1 MHAATKVTIGLA
13 LVGLASWF
21 LVTRRAG
28 SGREEPAEER
38 GWFEDRTARAGV
50 DAPHQ
55 NRVFDNPYAEIMQ
68 GYTALGATASVA
80 DVDGDGFE
88 DVYFTVSNDRG
99 LNRLYRNEG
108 DFTFTDIA
116 VEAGVAQGNDARN
129 ASALSLFC
137 DFDNDGDPDL
147 VLVRFGQ
154 TLLFENQRSATGELA
169 FEEVSTA
176 AGIAPRRLNSIE
188 AICFDAD
195 RDGDLD
201 LFLANYFAPVDLFDP
216 ETPRFFPESFETARN
231 GGGVTYYRNLWAD
244 EGRLTFVDAT
254 AEAGLGEISGWML
267 DLGHGDAD
275 HDGDDDLYLAADFGT
290 DHFLRNDGGVFL
302 DVSADTIGVD
312 TKKGMNVE
320 WGDFDRDGWL
330 DIYVTNIT
338 DEYMNEG
345 NFLWHNDGGRGF
357 VDVAREVGA
366 RDTGWGWAGKFLDYD
381 NNGWLDL
388 MVANGWVSGSRDP
401 ADNYVKDIFEIIQD
415 PSIDLADARSWPPIG
430 TKSLSGY
437 QRNVLFRNDHG
448 TYVDV
453 ADRHGLDAEL
463 DSRGIAVADFDRDGR
478 PDLFV
483 TNAGKPPQLW
493 RNVQPT
499 GRPAIGLELEGRES
513 NRDAVGARVWIVAD
527 GRAQLDFVDGGNGF
541 ASTSSKRL
549 HFGLD
554 RAERVEALVVVWP
567 SGLRQEFADLPVGRH
582 YRLIEGQATLLGGPA
597 PIPERRRAQAVTA
610 PPEVW
615 TRFAAV
621 AIATDDAGSALP
633 DLGEG
638 AEGAAGLAPYR
649 EGVDAFARGE
659 AEVAISRLERA
670 LELEPNNLRFGAD
683 YRQVIITSSGRD
695 RAGYQRALRFLGE
708 LSERQPDAPNLL
720 LNLAF
725 AHVDRIP
732 LEGAITQVIQANTA
746 LGLFTRALEVEESW
760 LGRYS
765 RGNALLFWP
774 PIFGRVP
781 AAISDLEHAIAL
793 AANEPARPYHGRAW
807 AALGDAHWRLGDVD
821 RAVQI
826 WRDGATRYPEDP
838 ELTTRLQHHARS
850 TLEAFFEDRFDPNRG
865 VATDLGEIFGT
876 PTTVV
881 DTPAVLGGRARSAD
895 TAVRFEEVSQA
906 AGINFIHRT
915 RRFGG
920 PKAEVLEMFTHGG
933 AAVAVGDYDGDG
945 DDDLFVTD
953 SALGAQN
960 RLWRNDSPIGG
971 PVRFVEVEG
980 ALGLSGGNDAHAI
993 VADALWLDYN
1003 NDGNL
1008 DLYVGRFGAPLL
1020 YRNLGGSPPRF
1031 EEIAQ
1036 AVGLDLFGNTIGTVA
1051 FDADGDGY
1059 LDLMLANYFAPIDLT
1074 RLETSSVL
1082 PNDLDRADNGGGV
1095 TFYRNVALPDGG
1107 RGFRDE
1113 TRRAGLADLRG
1124 WSLDIGHADLD
1135 DDGFQD
1141 VYVAGDFGTDRVLWG
1156 RGDGTFEDST
1166 SASLGGFD
1174 TRKGMNVDMG
1184 DPDRDGRLDIYVTN
1198 ITDDYMKECNFFWHN
1213 LGGRKFLDVSREN
1226 GTCDTDWGW
1235 AAKFG
1240 DWDNDG
1246 WEDLFVVNGL
1256 RSRDPERDYIPLL
1269 LDTTIL
1275 KPGVDFSRLES
1286 YPDIGTMS
1294 WSGYQKQRLF
1304 HNAGDG
1310 TFVEI
1315 GRLAGVDN
1323 DLDGR
1328 GIGVGDFDRDGRLD
1342 FYQSNVDQQAL
1353 LYQGA
1358 STTRHHWLGVRLVG
1372 TRSNRNAIGA
1382 RIRVEAA
1389 GGTLIREVNGGNGY
1403 ASASSLT
1410 AHFGLGASNRVD
1422 VVEVRWPSGTVERF
1436 PVAGVD
1442 RILALVEEEG
1452 Q

>member
-1 MHAATKVTIGLA
+1 MHAATKVSIGLA
-13 LVGLASWF
+13 LLGLAAWYTF
-21 LVTRRAG
+21 TRSTAPNADPQAP
-28 SGREEPAEER
+28 EH
-38 GWFEDRTARAGV
+38 GWFEDRTAQAGV
-50 DAPHQ
+50 GASHQ

-68 GYTALGATASVA
+68 GYTALGASASVA

-88 DVYFTVSNDRG
+88 DIYFTVSDDG
-99 LNRLYRNEG
+99 GKNRLYRNNG

-116 VEAGVAQGNDARN
+116 ASARVDAGNDARN
-129 ASALSLFC
+129 ASASSLFC

-154 TLLFENQRSATGELA
+154 TLLFENLRSASDGLR
-169 FEEVSTA
+169 FEEISHA

-231 GGGVTYYRNLWAD
+231 GGGVTYYRNLLA
-244 EGRLTFVDAT
+244 EEKALVFVDAT
-254 AEAGLGEISGWML
+254 TEAGLGEISGWTL

-275 HDGDDDLYLAADFGT
+275 HDGDEDLYLAADFGT
-290 DHFLRNDGGVFL
+290 DLFLRNEGGVFV
-302 DVSADTIGVD
+302 DVSATTIGVD

-320 WGDFDRDGWL
+320 WGDLDRDGWL

-345 NFLWHNDGGRGF
+345 NFLWHNDAGRGF

-366 RDTGWGWAGKFLDYD
+366 RDTGWGWAGKFFDYD

-388 MVANGWVSGSRDP
+388 AVANGWVSGSRDP
-401 ADNYVKDIFEIIQD
+401 EDNYVKDIFEIIQD

-430 TKSLSGY
+430 AKSLSGY
-437 QRNVLFRNDHG
+437 QRNVLFRNDQG
-448 TYVDV
+448 SYVEV
-453 ADRHGLDAEL
+453 AGQHGLDCEV

-483 TNAGKPPQLW
+483 TNAGKPPHLW

-499 GRPAIGLELEGRES
+499 GRSAIGLELEGRQS

-554 RAERVEALVVVWP
+554 RAERVDELVVVWP
-567 SGLRQEFADLPVGRH
+567 SGLRQEFADLPGGQH
-582 YRLIEGQATLLGGPA
+582 YRLIEGERTLLGGLA
-597 PIPERRRAQAVTA
+597 PVAERSRTRAVTA
-610 PPEVW
+610 PPEIW
-615 TRFAAV
+615 ARFEAAPV
-621 AIATDDAGSALP
+621 ATQATGQSLP
-633 DLGEG
+633 HLGVG
-638 AEGAAGLAPYR
+638 AEGGAGIVAYR
-649 EGVDAFARGE
+649 EGVEAFERGQADE
-659 AEVAISRLERA
+659 AIAHLERA
-670 LELEPNNLRFGAD
+670 LELEPDNLRFGAD
-683 YRQVIITSSGRD
+683 YRQMIIATSGSKP
-695 RAGYQRALRFLGE
+695 AGYERALGFLTR

-746 LGLFTRALEVEESW
+746 LGIFGRAIAVEDSW
-760 LGRYS
+760 LARYS

-781 AAISDLEHAIAL
+781 AAISDLEQAIAL
-793 AANEPARPYHGRAW
+793 AAAQPPRPYHGRAW
-807 AALGDAHWRLGDVD
+807 AALGDAHWRLGNVESAT
-821 RAVQI
+821 RT
-826 WRDGATRYPEDP
+826 WRDGAARYPEDP
-838 ELTTRLQHHARS
+838 ELATRLQRHAS
-850 TLEAFFEDRFDPNRG
+850 GTLDVFFEERFDPNRR
-865 VATDLGEIFGT
+865 VATGLGEIFGAPSVMT
-876 PTTVV
+876 DIEVEADDRTRPAGTV
-881 DTPAVLGGRARSAD
+881 
-895 TAVRFEEVSQA
+895 VRFEEVARAS
-906 AGINFIHRT
+906 GIDFTHRT
-915 RRFGG
+915 RRFSG

-953 SALGAQN
+953 SALGASN
-960 RLWRNDSPIGG
+960 RLWRNESPIGG
-971 PVRFVEVEG
+971 PLRFVEVAG
-980 ALGLSGGNDAHAI
+980 ALGLAGGNDPHAI
-993 VADALWLDYN
+993 VADALWLDYD

-1008 DLYVGRFGAPLL
+1008 DLYVGRFGTPLL
-1020 YRNLGGSPPRF
+1020 YRNLGGNPPRF

-1036 AVGLDLFGNTIGTVA
+1036 TVGLGRFANTIGTVA
-1051 FDADGDGY
+1051 FDADADGY

-1095 TFYRNVALPDGG
+1095 TFYRNVALDGG
-1107 RGFRDE
+1107 KRGFRDE

-1135 DDGFQD
+1135 GDGAQD

-1156 RGDGTFEDST
+1156 RGDGTFEDAT

-1198 ITDDYMKECNFFWHN
+1198 ITDDYMKECNFFWQN
-1213 LGGRKFLDVSREN
+1213 LGERRFLDVSREN

-1304 HNAGDG
+1304 HNAADG

-1315 GRLAGVDN
+1315 GREAGVDN

-1353 LYQGA
+1353 LYRGV
-1358 STTRHHWLGVRLVG
+1358 STTPFHWLGVRLVG
-1372 TRSNRNAIGA
+1372 TRSNRNGIGA

-1389 GGTLIREVNGGNGY
+1389 GGTLMREVNGGNGY

-1410 AHFGLGASNRVD
+1410 AHFGLGSTDDVE
-1422 VVEVRWPSGTVERF
+1422 VVEVRWPNGRLERF
-1436 PVAGVD
+1436 AVTGVD
-1442 RILALVEEEG
+1442 RIVTLVEG
-1452 Q
+1452 QGR